1 MGIVFTMP
9 TPRRFGR
16 HERNRPLRTPAPIPR
31 TQRRRRAQQRRM
43 AIRVLRN
50 MGPPP
55 ARPRPNQP
63 SDRRLR
69 RQVQRLPTPQRPRQ
83 QRPRR
88 ISSRPDGRRDA
99 CRPPPH
105 LICREAVQTVDSGE
119 RLRKSSDDDGR
130 HCFRGGREA
139 APRRVCAPVDVV
151 VRGAVPRSGA
161 AACLA
166 APGRARRRSFRPGA
180 FRPGSF
186 RPGSFPFRTFRRPG
200 RRGLPA
206 GGHALERHPRG
217 VLRAG
222 RCGRAA
228 ARLARRCRRRRRK
241 PGRNAADKSASA
253 RLTAPGVRGRSP
265 GRISAHASA

>member
-1 MGIVFTMP
+1 MLASTGASTHDEALFDGYCLLQCRWLGDSSVTRGIDLFELP
-9 TPRRFGR
+9 PRSPELNGGG
-16 HERNRPLRTPAPIPR
+16 ERNNGAWRYEFYATWDLPHHD
-31 TQRRRRAQQRRM
+31 QRSR
-43 AIRVLRN
+43 
-50 MGPPP
+50 
-55 ARPRPNQP
+55 QP
-63 SDRRLR
+63 
-69 RQVQRLPTPQRPRQ
+69 
-83 QRPRR
+83 RPRR
-88 ISSRPDGRRDA
+88 ISSRSDGRRDA

-139 APRRVCAPVDVV
+139 APRGVCAPVDVV

-166 APGRARRRSFRPGA
+166 APGRARRRSFRFGA
-180 FRPGSF
+180 FRPGAF

-200 RRGLPA
+200 RRSLPA

-265 GRISAHASA
+265 GRMSAHASA